1 MAGRLT
7 RPADFRSRRSGSPR
21 RTGFTLVEL
30 LVVIAII
37 GILISLLLPAVQS
50 AREAARRMQCSNN
63 LKQLSLAVHNYEG
76 PHRCLPPSGIYQNFS
91 ANGEDLRSGTMIS
104 WVVLLLPYIEQQP
117 LHEQFD
123 FTRSVFDQPNNPQ
136 EQHVPTLNCPSDA
149 AEDRWFVDSSL
160 TQGKRLAKG
169 NYAAFVSP
177 FHTDLQRRFPG
188 ALAAQSNRM
197 ADIQNQDG
205 TSNTFLLSEVRT
217 RDHEQDQ
224 RGAWA
229 VAWTGATILSFD
241 MHHRGDWNTGAR
253 YEAHPA
259 SVGQTQP
266 PNCKGPNM
274 DMLYACPDQAAAQM
288 EGMPCLVYTVGD
300 YREYLSAAPR
310 SHHPGGVQVSFVD
323 GHVGFLPN
331 EVDEY
336 AMAYMCSP
344 EDGHTVNVT
353 EYVP

>member
-7 RPADFRSRRSGSPR
+7 RPAEPRPFPSGPRR

-50 AREAARRMQCSNN
+50 AREAARRMQCSNH
-63 LKQLSLAVHNYEG
+63 LKQLSLAVHNYEET
-76 PHRCLPPSGIYQNFS
+76 FS
-91 ANGEDLRSGTMIS
+91 RYGEDLRSGTMIS
-104 WVVLLLPYIEQQP
+104 WVVLLLPYIEQRP

-136 EQHVPTLNCPSDA
+136 EQHVAALNCPSDA
-149 AEDRWFVDSSL
+149 AEDRWFVSSSL
-160 TQGKRLAKG
+160 TQGKRFAKG

-197 ADIQNQDG
+197 SDIQDG

-217 RDHEQDQ
+217 RDHQEDQ

-229 VAWTGATILSFD
+229 VAWTGASILSFD
-241 MHHRGDWNTGAR
+241 MHHAHPSADWDTTGR
-253 YEAHPA
+253 YEANPA
-259 SVGQTQP
+259 SLGWTQP
-266 PNCKGPNM
+266 PNCQGPNM
-274 DMLYACPDQAAAQM
+274 DMLYACPDQPAAQM
-288 EGMPCLVYTVGD
+288 EGMPCAVYTVGTSLQ
-300 YREYLSAAPR
+300 YLSAAPR
-310 SHHPGGVQVSFVD
+310 SQHPGGVQVSFVD
-323 GHVGFLPN
+323 GHVGFLVD
-331 EVDEY
+331 EVDET

-344 EDGHTVNVT
+344 EDGHTVEVT
-353 EYVP
+353 EHVP